1 MKKITLATLKSFIKK
16 NKDNGQ
22 LHINVRGAF
31 DGMVDGV
38 RYDSNSSFVPA
49 TKSDGYAA
57 TLGIQG
63 VWVVRGGRDFIT
75 AYNNNG
81 FVGYHV
87 SNCCGSFILAIPA

>member
-16 NKDNGQ
+16 NKDQ
-22 LHINVRGAF
+22 LHINVRSAF
-31 DGMVDGV
+31 DGMVDAV
-38 RYDSNSSFVPA
+38 RYDSNSSFVRA

-63 VWVVRGGRDFIT
+63 VWVVRGSRDFIT
-75 AYNNNG
+75 AYNDNG
-81 FVGYHV
+81 FVGYHI